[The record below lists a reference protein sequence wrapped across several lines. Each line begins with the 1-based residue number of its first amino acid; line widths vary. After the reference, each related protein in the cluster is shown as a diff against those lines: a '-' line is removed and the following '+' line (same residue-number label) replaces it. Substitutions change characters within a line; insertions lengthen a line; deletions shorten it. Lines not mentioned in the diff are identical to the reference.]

1 MAGLNEGNFLVYEN
15 GQPQKIATFATT
27 DVPFEIALLLDT
39 SGSTRSDVDL
49 IRQAAN
55 SFVAALRPGDR
66 VAIVAFNTARRGQSL
81 TAKVDVLTTLTED
94 RKVLARAIENLG
106 TSNGTRRF
114 GPAEWRWEMTVQ
126 PTQVAT
132 IRRIDVRVF
141 AEADRDT
148 PLAQLSGLAGQDLL
162 P

>member
-1 MAGLNEGNFLVYEN
+1 MGADRLRIRWRAHGFTLLEVLIGLVVLSLALLALTRTAALQVDALGQLRDRTMAGWLAQDLLAETRIGN
-15 GQPQKIATFATT
+15 
-27 DVPFEIALLLDT
+27 PFPP
-39 SGSTRSDVDL
+39 V
-49 IRQAAN
+49 
-55 SFVAALRPGDR
+55 
-66 VAIVAFNTARRGQSL
+66 
-81 TAKVDVLTTLTED
+81 
-94 RKVLARAIENLG
+94 G

>member
-1 MAGLNEGNFLVYEN
+1 MRGFTLLEVLIGLVVLSLALLALTRTAALQVDSFGQLRDRTMAGWLAQDMLAETRVGN
-15 GQPQKIATFATT
+15 
-27 DVPFEIALLLDT
+27 PFPP
-39 SGSTRSDVDL
+39 V
-49 IRQAAN
+49 
-55 SFVAALRPGDR
+55 
-66 VAIVAFNTARRGQSL
+66 
-81 TAKVDVLTTLTED
+81 
-94 RKVLARAIENLG
+94 G

-114 GPAEWRWEMTVQ
+114 GPADWRWEVTVQ

-141 AEADRDT
+141 ADADHDT

>member
-1 MAGLNEGNFLVYEN
+1 MCRRAHGFTLLEVLIGLVVLSLALLALTRTAALQVDALGQLRDRTMAGWLAQDLLAETRIGN
-15 GQPQKIATFATT
+15 
-27 DVPFEIALLLDT
+27 PFPP
-39 SGSTRSDVDL
+39 V
-49 IRQAAN
+49 
-55 SFVAALRPGDR
+55 
-66 VAIVAFNTARRGQSL
+66 
-81 TAKVDVLTTLTED
+81 
-94 RKVLARAIENLG
+94 G

-141 AEADRDT
+141 AEADRET

>member
-1 MAGLNEGNFLVYEN
+1 MGADRLRIRWRAHGFTLLEVLIGLVVLSLALLALTRTAALQVDALGQLRDRTMAGWLAQDLLAETRIGN
-15 GQPQKIATFATT
+15 
-27 DVPFEIALLLDT
+27 PFPP
-39 SGSTRSDVDL
+39 V
-49 IRQAAN
+49 
-55 SFVAALRPGDR
+55 
-66 VAIVAFNTARRGQSL
+66 
-81 TAKVDVLTTLTED
+81 
-94 RKVLARAIENLG
+94 G

-141 AEADRDT
+141 AEADRET

>member
-1 MAGLNEGNFLVYEN
+1 VGADRLRIRWRAHGFTLLEVLIGLVVLSLALLALTRTAALQVDALGQLRDRTMAGWLAQDLLAETRIGN
-15 GQPQKIATFATT
+15 
-27 DVPFEIALLLDT
+27 PFPP
-39 SGSTRSDVDL
+39 V
-49 IRQAAN
+49 
-55 SFVAALRPGDR
+55 
-66 VAIVAFNTARRGQSL
+66 
-81 TAKVDVLTTLTED
+81 
-94 RKVLARAIENLG
+94 G

-141 AEADRDT
+141 AEADRET

>member
-1 MAGLNEGNFLVYEN
+1 VGADRLRIRWRAHGFTLLEVLIGLVVLSLALLALTRTAALQVDALGQLRDRTMAGWLAQDLLAETRIGN
-15 GQPQKIATFATT
+15 
-27 DVPFEIALLLDT
+27 PFPP
-39 SGSTRSDVDL
+39 V
-49 IRQAAN
+49 
-55 SFVAALRPGDR
+55 
-66 VAIVAFNTARRGQSL
+66 
-81 TAKVDVLTTLTED
+81 
-94 RKVLARAIENLG
+94 G

>member
-1 MAGLNEGNFLVYEN
+1 VGADRLRIRWRAHGFTLLEVLIGLVVLSLALLALTRTAALQVDALGQLRDRTMAGWLAQDLLAETRIGN
-15 GQPQKIATFATT
+15 
-27 DVPFEIALLLDT
+27 PFPP
-39 SGSTRSDVDL
+39 V
-49 IRQAAN
+49 
-55 SFVAALRPGDR
+55 
-66 VAIVAFNTARRGQSL
+66 
-81 TAKVDVLTTLTED
+81 
-94 RKVLARAIENLG
+94 G

-114 GPAEWRWEMTVQ
+114 GPAEWRWEMNVQ

>member
-1 MAGLNEGNFLVYEN
+1 MRRRAHGFTLLEVLIGLVVLSLALLALTRTAALQVDALGQLRDRTMAGWLAQDLLAETRIGN
-15 GQPQKIATFATT
+15 
-27 DVPFEIALLLDT
+27 PFPP
-39 SGSTRSDVDL
+39 V
-49 IRQAAN
+49 
-55 SFVAALRPGDR
+55 
-66 VAIVAFNTARRGQSL
+66 
-81 TAKVDVLTTLTED
+81 
-94 RKVLARAIENLG
+94 G

-114 GPAEWRWEMTVQ
+114 GPAEWRWEMNVQ

>member
-1 MAGLNEGNFLVYEN
+1 MAADRLGMRRRAHGFTLLEVLIGLVVLSLALLALTRTAALQVDALGQLRDRTMAGWLAQDLLAETHIGNPFPLV
-15 GQPQKIATFATT
+15 
-27 DVPFEIALLLDT
+27 
-39 SGSTRSDVDL
+39 
-49 IRQAAN
+49 
-55 SFVAALRPGDR
+55 
-66 VAIVAFNTARRGQSL
+66 
-81 TAKVDVLTTLTED
+81 
-94 RKVLARAIENLG
+94 G